1 MKNRDYY
8 NCVFPEK
15 RPRNIWVIYCMR
27 GHKMGEV
34 AAKTEDEARK
44 IVKNWMVKEYIG
56 IPFRLSHIEE

>member
-1 MKNRDYY
+1 
-8 NCVFPEK
+8 
-15 RPRNIWVIYCMR
+15 
-27 GHKMGEV
+27 MGEV